1 MKDELQEVFKLAAR
15 YFFKKYREKG
25 GTQRRLAEKLG
36 VTQSYV
42 SSVITGNKSASLEL
56 QGQIAHIL
64 SGKKYEEFL
73 AIGRRIKNGLDPEFN
88 DAKEAGDSVESL
100 IARLTHYVVDHQR
113 IEGELVSMRD
123 FYEKIVENLQS
134 GVIVSDANDD
144 ITFLNSYMEKLIGVE
159 AGKIIGTNL
168 LVRNERFPDR
178 NLEALMV
185 YYRKAKE
192 IMEPQ
197 LYENIL
203 VTTSGGNDLWLT
215 GWIIPLRKKNQCD
228 GMIITIRDM
237 TRLQK
242 LNQSL
247 MATLEYAPHP
257 VGLALQDHEKG
268 PVTSFHMNK
277 PALKLFNI
285 EQYDLTRDIKLSM
298 QKTAEMLEN
307 GEEWLVQTA
316 RNFKGN
322 EHSTMEITFKDGR
335 KFIWDSRAL
344 RDADGNYCGRYV
356 TIKEIKRNRRRGDR
370 MKLVKGGKGMKK

>member
-25 GTQRRLAEKLG
+25 GTQGRLAEKLG

-42 SSVITGNKSASLEL
+42 SSVITGNKSASLDL

-73 AIGRRIKNGLDPEFN
+73 AIGRRIKNGLDPEFD
-88 DAKEAGDSVESL
+88 DAKKVDESVESL
-100 IARLTHYVVDHQR
+100 IARLTYYVVDHQR
-113 IEGELVSMRD
+113 IEGELVSTRD
-123 FYEKIVENLQS
+123 FYEKIVESLQS

-159 AGKIIGTNL
+159 AEKIIGTNQ

-178 NLEALMV
+178 NLDAVLFF
-185 YYRKAKE
+185 YRKAKE

-197 LYENIL
+197 FYENTL
-203 VTTSGGNDLWLT
+203 VTTSGGNELWLT
-215 GWIIPLRKKNQCD
+215 GWMIPMKEKNQYN
-228 GMIITIRDM
+228 GMICTMRDM
-237 TRLQK
+237 TQLQK

-247 MATLEYAPHP
+247 MATLEYADFP

-268 PVTSFHMNK
+268 PVASFHMNK

-285 EQYDLTRDIKLSM
+285 EQYDLTQDIKASM

-307 GEEWLVQTA
+307 GDEWLMQTG
-316 RNFKGN
+316 RNFKGT
-322 EHSTMEITFKDGR
+322 EQATMEITFKDGR
-335 KFIWDSRAL
+335 KYTWDSRAL
-344 RDADGNYCGRYV
+344 RDADGSYCGRYV
-356 TIKEIKRNRRRGDR
+356 TIKEIKRNRRRGDK
-370 MKLVKGGKGMKK
+370 MKLVKG